1 MYFVEL
7 HHRVFCVLQA
17 DVSSD
22 KPGPFDFIREGLGR
36 LMGWGMP
43 QTTRLL
49 PIYTL
54 VLPTAVMGVS
64 QYIIIQVARATM
76 LSTFRQREQEMRVRK
91 SIGLLQQINFTQ
103 LSCSAFMNMVI
114 KTDLR
119 TLKSVIYCNF
129 FSCNKQNIHMDNFW
143 CSYNPQLK

>member
-1 MYFVEL
+1 
-7 HHRVFCVLQA
+7 
-17 DVSSD
+17 
-22 KPGPFDFIREGLGR
+22 
-36 LMGWGMP
+36 MGWGMP
-43 QTTRLL
+43 QSTRLL

-129 FSCNKQNIHMDNFW
+129 FSCNKQNIHMDNF
-143 CSYNPQLK
+143 

>member
-1 MYFVEL
+1 
-7 HHRVFCVLQA
+7 
-17 DVSSD
+17 
-22 KPGPFDFIREGLGR
+22 
-36 LMGWGMP
+36 MGWGMP

-54 VLPTAVMGVS
+54 VLPTAFMGVS

-129 FSCNKQNIHMDNFW
+129 FFRVINKTSTWTIFDEAIILNSNNFE
-143 CSYNPQLK
+143 KKKI